1 MPLSEALS
9 GKVVRVHDALQK
21 SSLPFEKKEQLYDIV
36 GSAVNS
42 ANGSP
47 DKIQSM
53 SETLLLSVLLNV
65 EDRLQADQVLTT
77 AIATA
82 TQAHDERCPF
92 KNSRYG
98 RAVGLAV
105 LFKWPIVVVACTAM
119 VTKNVEVIL
128 EAVSK
133 FF

>member
-1 MPLSEALS
+1 MSLSETLL
-9 GKVVRVHDALQK
+9 GKVTRVRDELQK

-36 GSAVNS
+36 GSAANS

-65 EDRLQADQVLTT
+65 EDRLQADQALATT
-77 AIATA
+77 IAA
-82 TQAHDERCPF
+82 AARAHDEGCLF
-92 KNSRYG
+92 KNSKYG
-98 RAVGLAV
+98 RAVGIAV

-119 VTKNVEVIL
+119 VTNNVEVIL

>member
-9 GKVVRVHDALQK
+9 GKVVRVHDVLQK

-36 GSAVNS
+36 SSAVNS

-65 EDRLQADQVLTT
+65 EDRLQTDQVLTT
-77 AIATA
+77 AIASA
-82 TQAHDERCPF
+82 TQAHDERCLF